1 MLERVLRHPTRAA
14 AKAIG
19 ALPHRDSFVGR
30 APWRHPAK
38 VPSATQAVFR
48 PSSVREA
55 YARAYWKPG
64 FFAQLGPTERGM
76 VTG

>member
-1 MLERVLRHPTRAA
+1 V
-14 AKAIG
+14 G
-19 ALPHRDSFVGR
+19 ASFAFSQAR
-30 APWRHPAK
+30 WMAPAGAVVNHLGSWAK